1 MTGRRVAPVVWEG
14 SAMFEIALGFLIWIG
29 GGVWIWRAAPYLK
42 TPLTV
47 LLLLLSFGITMLIGL
62 ARWLLEFATAAV
74 LGSGELMLMLLL
86 ELMSWLCGVLPPA
99 WQMGWKKCGERLANW
114 AATCSKTLLWPEA
127 EKSGDSADAEAKP
140 EREEPEAHLSAYQW
154 ALKIMGLEG
163 ETDLTL
169 PKLKQ
174 RYRQMM
180 SVVHP
185 DKQFPNHVFA
195 QQVNDAVETIKR
207 ERGWR

>member
-1 MTGRRVAPVVWEG
+1 
-14 SAMFEIALGFLIWIG
+14 MFEIALALLIWIV
-29 GGVWIWRAAPYLK
+29 GGVGIWRAALYLQ
-42 TPLTV
+42 TPFTV
-47 LLLLLSFGITMLIGL
+47 FLLLLSFGITMLIGV
-62 ARWLLEFATAAV
+62 ARWLFDFATVIV
-74 LGSGELMLMLLL
+74 LGIGEVMLAILLD
-86 ELMSWLCGVLPPA
+86 LMSWLCGVLPPDC
-99 WQMGWKKCGERLANW
+99 QTEWKKCGERLVNW
-114 AATCSKTLLWPEA
+114 AMTCSKTRLWPDA
-127 EKSGDSADAEAKP
+127 EESGDSAEAKP

-154 ALKIMGLEG
+154 ALKIMGLEN
-163 ETDLTL
+163 EADLTL

-180 SVVHP
+180 GVVHP